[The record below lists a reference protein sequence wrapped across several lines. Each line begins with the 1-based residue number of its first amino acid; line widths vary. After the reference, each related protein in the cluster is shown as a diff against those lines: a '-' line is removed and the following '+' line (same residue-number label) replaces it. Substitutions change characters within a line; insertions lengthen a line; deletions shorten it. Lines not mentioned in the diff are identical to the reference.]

1 MAVFA
6 LCLLALPV
14 LPASAAGRPVQI
26 VSLNVCTDQLL
37 MQLADRAH
45 IASVS
50 FLAADPATSAMAGQA
65 AGLHLNHG
73 LAEEILPLQ
82 PDLVLAGT
90 HTAHAAGFLLRRLGY
105 RLVEVPL
112 ADSFD
117 DIRRNIRTVADAIG
131 APARGAALIAEFDAR
146 LSGGGMGTKGNA
158 PLAAIYQANGYTT
171 GTGTLEDAVLQAAG
185 YRTMGQRLGLR
196 GISHLPL
203 ERLLMLDPDALVI
216 GERRDAP
223 ALANELF
230 DHPALRQAFAGRP
243 VVSVPSQLWS
253 CGTPAVA
260 EAVALLRAAR
270 RQIAAVR
277 VR

>member
-6 LCLLALPV
+6 LGLLALPV
-14 LPASAAGRPVQI
+14 PPASAAGKPARI

-82 PDLVLAGT
+82 PDLVLAGS

-105 RLVEVPL
+105 RVVEVPL

-117 DIRRNIRTVADAIG
+117 DIRRNIRTVAEAIG
-131 APARGAALIAEFDAR
+131 VPARGAALIAEFDAR
-146 LSGGGMGTKGNA
+146 LAGGGADNEGDA
-158 PLAAIYQANGYTT
+158 PLAVIYQANGYTT
-171 GTGTLEDAVLQAAG
+171 GAGSLSDAVLRAAG
-185 YRTMGQRLGLR
+185 FRSMGQQLGVR
-196 GISHLPL
+196 GVSHLPL

-230 DHPALRQAFAGRP
+230 DHPALRHAFAGRR

-260 EAVALLRAAR
+260 EAVVLLRAASK
-270 RQIAAVR
+270 QIAAVR
-277 VR
+277 AR